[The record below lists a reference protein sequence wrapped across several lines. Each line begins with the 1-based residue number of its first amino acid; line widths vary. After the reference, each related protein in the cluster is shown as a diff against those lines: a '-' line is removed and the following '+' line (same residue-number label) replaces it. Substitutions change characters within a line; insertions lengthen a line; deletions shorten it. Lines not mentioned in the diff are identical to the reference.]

1 MSELTMLALPEQI
14 AVGEEHVIATYY
26 LETSIETA
34 IVKKLSAIA
43 VEQTTGTWVPVPEE
57 TPKMREKHVAKV
69 VGIYE
74 VPAHEFELPTQLESR
89 RFVFQLAYPTVNFGP
104 QIPMLLS
111 TVIGNIS
118 MSGKLKLLDLQ
129 FPRNYLESFLG
140 PKFGTEGIREL
151 LGVPERPLLNNMI
164 KPCTGYT
171 PEVGAKLF
179 ANAIRGG
186 VDIVKDDE
194 LIADPP
200 FCPMKERIRLYM
212 AEAKRHYERT
222 GCMVLYMVN
231 ITDRADKIK
240 ENAYRA
246 VDAGANALMINY
258 LTVGISALQ
267 GIAEDPD
274 INVPIL
280 AHLDFAGTMYE
291 SPYSGLSSHLIL
303 GKLARLAG
311 ADIVVYPSPSPIG
324 KFPFLRERYLQ
335 IAHHLLGKWLHI
347 KPSFPMPGGG
357 VMPSVV
363 PTIIKDLGKD
373 CILGAGGAIH
383 GHPMGPVAGGK
394 AMRQAIDA
402 ALEGMALEEAGKR
415 YPELQ
420 SAIEAWGLLDNGE
433 QAFFDI
439 KK

>member
-1 MSELTMLALPEQI
+1 MSELAMLALHEQI
-14 AVGEEHVIATYY
+14 EEEGGYVIATYY
-26 LETSIETA
+26 LETGRSA
-34 IVKKLSAIA
+34 DIVKKISAIA

-57 TPKMREKHVAKV
+57 TPEMREKHVAKV

-74 VPAHEFELPTQLESR
+74 VPGHEFEVPGNLEAR
-89 RFVFQLAYPTVNFGP
+89 QFIFQLAYPAVNFGP

-118 MSGKLKLLDLQ
+118 MSGKLKLLDLK
-129 FPRNYLESFLG
+129 FPKSFLNSFKG
-140 PKFGTEGIREL
+140 PKFGTQGIREL
-151 LGVPERPLLNNMI
+151 LGIPERPLLNNMI

-171 PEVGAKLF
+171 PEVGARLF
-179 ANAIRGG
+179 SQAIRGG

-200 FCPMKERIRLYM
+200 FCPMVERVKLYM
-212 AEAKRHYERT
+212 AEARRYYEET
-222 GCMVLYMVN
+222 GNKVLYTVN
-231 ITDRADKIK
+231 ITDRADKVK
-240 ENAYRA
+240 ENAKRA
-246 VDAGANALMINY
+246 LDAGANALMINY
-258 LTVGISALQ
+258 LTAGITALQ
-267 GIAEDPD
+267 SLAEDPE

-291 SPYSGLSSHLIL
+291 SPYSGISSYLIL

-311 ADIVVYPSPSPIG
+311 ADIVVYPSPFG

-335 IAHHLLGKWLHI
+335 IGHHLLGKWLHF
-347 KPSFPMPGGG
+347 KPTFPMPGGG
-357 VMPSVV
+357 VMPAVV
-363 PTIIKDLGKD
+363 PAIIRDLGKD

-402 ALEGMALEEAGKR
+402 ALQGIPLREAAEQH
-415 YPELQ
+415 PELK
-420 SAIEAWGLLDNGE
+420 SAIEAWGLMEDEE
-433 QAFFDI
+433 QALFEI
-439 KK
+439 KQ